1 MKRIGITLAIFIM
14 LYFGVEQV
22 SFSQSVYSFTI
33 DEAQQFAFEH
43 NYNLLNSEKDV
54 EIARNKVKEYL
65 SFGFP
70 QLDASIALNNYLS
83 RPTFILPEGSFGPDS
98 PEQKIQFG
106 TKYNAYGQFV
116 LNQIIFDGRYLL
128 GIQACKKL
136 LIKKQK
142 DHQKNQLDIKEE
154 VAKAYYTVLITEKNE
169 TILDTTLFA
178 VNNMLDE
185 TREVYKSGFAE
196 DTDVDQLELIVA
208 DLEATVIFSKNNTE
222 LAYSYLK
229 FILGLQLNDSI
240 VLKDDINDLLSEVN
254 HTALITQ
261 AFNYNQ
267 NINYKIIKVQEEL
280 AVAKLKAEQTEYL
293 PAISAFFS
301 YQTQAQRNQFDLL
314 NKKGQWFPTSI
325 LGFEMSI
332 PLWSS
337 GTRSAKVQQAKLNLD
352 KVHISND
359 QLRKSLTIQA
369 NTAKSEFKNAYLYH
383 LNKSKSLETAEK
395 IYRKTAIK
403 YREGIS
409 SSMDLLQAHNQ
420 FLTTESE
427 YILSIMALLETKLTL
442 EKLLTKF

>member
-70 QLDASIALNNYLS
+70 QLDASIVLNNYLS

-169 TILDTTLFA
+169 TILDTTLLA

-185 TREVYKSGFAE
+185 TREIYKSGFAE

-208 DLEATVIFSKNNTE
+208 DLEAAVIFSKNNTE

-240 VLKDDINDLLSEVN
+240 VLKDDINDLLSKVN

-267 NINYKIIKVQEEL
+267 NINYKILKVQEEL
-280 AVAKLKAEQTEYL
+280 AVAKLKVEQTEYL

-352 KVHISND
+352 KVQISD
-359 QLRKSLTIQA
+359 EQLRKGLTIQA
-369 NTAKSEFKNAYLYH
+369 NTAKSEFYNAYLYH
-383 LNKSKSLETAEK
+383 LNKSKSLKTAEK

-427 YILSIMALLETKLTL
+427 YILSIMKLMETKLTL
-442 EKLLTKF
+442 EKLLTNF